1 MIMKPFNYI
10 QWASLVAMVFV
21 FGTACEKQLDAPL
34 ENQQIAEETD
44 YSQSENMVMML
55 YGAYGEL
62 YNLQWETFPTISV
75 RGDDVNAAGDQAP
88 LIETD
93 AFRYDRN
100 FWLYNSSWLNLYT
113 DLIYWHG
120 AIEEINKYREAGASD
135 ATAQQ
140 YIAEIKVM
148 QGFEL
153 IQLARLWGSILIPR
167 TSEPADLF
175 NVELANFEEVMQHV
189 STLMDEAIPFLPNV
203 HPNQRTDVR
212 GGMTRYTALAIKAM
226 ANLELKNWTGVTG
239 ATGQIISSG
248 LFRLENDYYNLFN
261 IPGKLNDEKL
271 LELQYSDFGTGTG
284 TANNYN
290 YAFFGPPAAAW
301 TPARAGVGGGWG
313 FWEPTQKYIKFML
326 DRNEQKRLPVTVLFT
341 PAGIAAI
348 QSDPNYA
355 DLPEWVTNRT
365 ASNDVFLNHPR
376 YLYLSGK
383 HYLPSNQL
391 TEGRTGY
398 GSNNN
403 FTVIRYAEILLM
415 HAEAIVSG
423 ASSSVMSADEAV
435 NAVRS
440 RANLPSLSGVTL
452 DDVLDEKFAEFGS
465 EWGIRF
471 YDLVRHD
478 RVAELTHEG
487 KTYQPGEH
495 RFLPYPLEQQGI
507 LPQLRGK

>member
-1 MIMKPFNYI
+1 MIMKLLKYI
-10 QWASLVAMVFV
+10 QWAGLVALVLV
-21 FGTACEKQLDAPL
+21 VATACEKQLDAPL

-75 RGDDVNAAGDQAP
+75 RGDDVNAAGDQAA

-100 FWLYNSSWLNLYT
+100 LWVYNSSWLNLYT

-120 AIEEINKYREAGASD
+120 AIEEIGKYREAGAND
-135 ATAQQ
+135 AMAQQ

-175 NVELANFEEVMQHV
+175 NVELASFEEVMQHV
-189 STLMDEAIPFLPNV
+189 SALMDEAIPLLPNV
-203 HPNQRTDVR
+203 HPNQRTDIR

-226 ANLELKNWTGVTG
+226 ANLELKNWNGVAD

-271 LELQYSDFGTGTG
+271 FELQYSDFGTGTG
-284 TANNYN
+284 TSNNYN
-290 YAFFGPPAAAW
+290 YAFFGPPSASW

-348 QSDPNYA
+348 QADPNYA
-355 DLPEWVTNRT
+355 NLPDWVTNRT

-391 TEGRTGY
+391 TEGRTEY

-415 HAEAIVSG
+415 HAEALVSG
-423 ASSSVMSADEAV
+423 ASSSVMGADEAV
-435 NAVRS
+435 NAVRD
-440 RANLPSLSGVTL
+440 RAGLPSISGVTL
-452 DDVLDEKFAEFGS
+452 DDVLDEKFAEFGM
-465 EWGIRF
+465 EWGVRF

-478 RVAELTHEG
+478 RTAELTHEG

-507 LPQLRGK
+507 LPQLRGE